1 MTRPRFIVTSDDMPP
16 MLREGVVAIGNFDGV
31 HRGHQAV
38 IGAAKEAARNIGGAA
53 LALTFEPHPRQFFRP
68 DVALFRLTPA
78 ETKAKLVKACGLDGM
93 VVLPFDAAL
102 AGLEP
107 EKFVGLHLHERLA
120 ARHVVVGHDFHFG
133 KARAGTPEK
142 LGELG
147 LTHGF
152 NVSVMGPRT
161 DEHGAPFSSSRVRE
175 SLAAGA
181 MPEAA
186 DVLGYRWFV
195 EGAVIHGEKRGR
207 QLGYPTANM
216 QLDEAVTLKH
226 GIYAVRVR
234 VDETVLGGVANYGR
248 RPQFDHGAPLLEPY
262 IFDFS
267 GDLYG
272 QTIAV
277 EFVEFLRPEA
287 RFDSIDALIAQMDRD
302 QAAARDR
309 LAAVMDAP
317 FGPEALALNRR

>member
-1 MTRPRFIVTSDDMPP
+1 MPP

-38 IGAAKEAARNIGGAA
+38 LGAATETARSIGGAT

-68 DVALFRLTPA
+68 DVPLFRLTPA
-78 ETKAKLVKACGLDGM
+78 ATKATLIEACGLDGM
-93 VVLPFDAAL
+93 VVLPFDADL

-107 EKFVGLHLHERLA
+107 EAFVKTHLHHRLGA
-120 ARHVVVGHDFHFG
+120 HHVVVGHDFHFG

-147 LTHGF
+147 LTYGF
-152 NVSVMGPRT
+152 TVSVIGPRT
-161 DEHGAPFSSSRVRE
+161 DENGAPFSSSRVRE

-181 MPEAA
+181 VTEAA

-195 EGAVIHGEKRGR
+195 EAEVIHGEKRGR
-207 QLGYPTANM
+207 ELGYPTANM
-216 QLDEAVTLKH
+216 SLDEAVTLKH
-226 GIYAVRVR
+226 GIYAVRARIDGVIH
-234 VDETVLGGVANYGR
+234 GGVANYGR
-248 RPQFDHGAPLLEPY
+248 RPQFDDGSPLLEPY

-267 GDLYG
+267 DDLYG
-272 QTIAV
+272 KTIAV

-287 RFDSIDALIAQMDRD
+287 RFESVDALVAQMDRD
-302 QAAARDR
+302 QDAARAL
-309 LAAVMDAP
+309 LADLGDVP
-317 FGPEALALNRR
+317 FGPEAIAAPNR